1 MSDVSDVSLVSL
13 VSLPVS
19 MDSSV
24 AGSEDLSPQANI
36 DSTRKII
43 AHLLIDND
51 FQFHFSL
58 IENDYQLEKADFL

>member
-1 MSDVSDVSLVSL
+1 
-13 VSLPVS
+13 